1 MKCAECGVN
10 NVIPTVSVDLPEFGP
25 PEVGPMR
32 ECEGDYVFG
41 VTMKPTG
48 RTVRVEVPMDMVRK
62 ILLERY
68 LDSPGKLR
76 GLLLQLKDY
85 PLGRLPAHAWNA

>member
-68 LDSPGKLR
+68 LDEVKRANKAGAKATEASI
-76 GLLLQLKDY
+76 LKT
-85 PLGRLPAHAWNA
+85 LERSK